1 MRVLIYPRGDNP
13 YQELLYQQLRQNPGD
28 KFTYI
33 DSTRLNI
40 VFFPLILGA
49 RRAQGYEILHLH
61 WLAFQTNILTVYG
74 KQLSF
79 VLTLWSV
86 TWAKLL
92 RYKVVW
98 TVHNV
103 LPHESVTSNDTTVAR
118 YVAKIADAKI
128 VHSSSALK
136 QMRDYGISVENTNII
151 PAGNY
156 IGVYL
161 DSITPVQARH
171 QLHVNKGDFLIL
183 FFGLI
188 RSYKGVDDLVDIF
201 TQINALNV
209 RLIIAGKCLDETLN
223 HKILEAQNNSNIDYY
238 EGFIENSDV
247 ATYFKACD
255 IVCLPFKAVTTSG
268 SALLA
273 LSFGKPLIAPRTG
286 ALLDVPE
293 DIGYL
298 YDPTTPDALRKSIAK
313 AIKEK
318 AKLREKGDA
327 ALAYAKNLSWDSLA
341 ETTYKVYENVLN
353 RSATNTR

>member
-1 MRVLIYPRGDNP
+1 
-13 YQELLYQQLRQNPGD
+13 
-28 KFTYI
+28 
-33 DSTRLNI
+33 
-40 VFFPLILGA
+40 
-49 RRAQGYEILHLH
+49 
-61 WLAFQTNILTVYG
+61 
-74 KQLSF
+74 
-79 VLTLWSV
+79 
-86 TWAKLL
+86 
-92 RYKVVW
+92 
-98 TVHNV
+98 
-103 LPHESVTSNDTTVAR
+103 
-118 YVAKIADAKI
+118 
-128 VHSSSALK
+128 
-136 QMRDYGISVENTNII
+136 
-151 PAGNY
+151 
-156 IGVYL
+156 
-161 DSITPVQARH
+161 
-171 QLHVNKGDFLIL
+171 
-183 FFGLI
+183 
-188 RSYKGVDDLVDIF
+188 
-201 TQINALNV
+201 
-209 RLIIAGKCLDETLN
+209 LIIAGKCLDETLN